1 MASRLLYLRSMTH
14 LTGDELATI
23 LGGAAAATKPASG
36 SPDAQ
41 SALGRAAQ
49 QKPGTGSI
57 DIFGYGQS
65 DGSAGVGVEARQRIT
80 PSISIFGQ
88 GKVGVKDNKPDDS
101 VMGGIRFEW

>member
-1 MASRLLYLRSMTH
+1 MMI
-14 LTGDELATI
+14 LTGDELSTI
-23 LGGAAAATKPASG
+23 LGGAAAATKSSSG

-49 QKPGTGSI
+49 QKSGTGSL
-57 DIFGYGQS
+57 DVFGYGQS
-65 DGSAGVGVEARQRIT
+65 DGSAGIGVEARQRLT